1 MSLRRIALIFTS
13 LSLTPVPALRAADF
27 KRDIAPIL
35 KAKCWECHSEK
46 AGKEKNG
53 YVFDNLERLKGDIGP
68 SGQIIPGNPAES
80 PLMDLLTAP
89 DGDKR
94 RMPPNGDGLSPRE
107 LKLMREWIKDG
118 AVLEKAA
125 TTKPGG
131 LLPVKPK
138 PDPKPAPDGPP
149 GKPPAPGVPASPAAP
164 AGPMEKW
171 TSADGKV
178 IDAAF
183 VTLEGETVILK
194 MAGRAQPYRV
204 PLNKLDADSQKK
216 AHARAAGAPA
226 AGSAASKPP
235 AAGAG
240 K

>member
-1 MSLRRIALIFTS
+1 MPIRRIALIATGLSFFTNQS
-13 LSLTPVPALRAADF
+13 SPLRAADF
-27 KRDIAPIL
+27 KKDIAPIF
-35 KAKCWECHSEK
+35 KAKCYECHSEK

-53 YVFDNLERLKGDIGP
+53 YVFDNLERLKGSIGP
-68 SGQIIPGNPAES
+68 YEQIIPGNPSES

-94 RMPPNGDGLSPRE
+94 RMPPKGEGLTPKE

-125 TTKPGG
+125 STKPGG

-138 PDPKPAPDGPP
+138 PDPKPSPDTPP
-149 GKPPAPGVPASPAAP
+149 SKPGAPAAPANPTIP

-178 IDAAF
+178 IDASF
-183 VTLEGETVILK
+183 VALEGETVVLK
-194 MAGRAQPYRV
+194 MADRSQPYRV
-204 PLNKLDADSQKK
+204 PLNKLDAESQKK
-216 AHARAAGAPA
+216 AKARAAAPA
-226 AGSAASKPP
+226 KPAGT
-235 AAGAG
+235 GAG

>member
-1 MSLRRIALIFTS
+1 MSLRRIALILTS
-13 LSLTPVPALRAADF
+13 SSLTLVPPLRAADF
-27 KRDIAPIL
+27 KRDIAPIF
-35 KAKCWECHSEK
+35 KAKCYECHSEK

-53 YVFDNLERLKGDIGP
+53 YVFDNLERLKGSIGP
-68 SGQIIPGNPAES
+68 YEQIIPGNPSES

-94 RMPPNGDGLSPRE
+94 RMPPKGEGLSPKE

-118 AVLEKAA
+118 AVLEKAT
-125 TTKPGG
+125 TTKPGS
-131 LLPVKPK
+131 LQPVKPK
-138 PDPKPAPDGPP
+138 PDPKPAPDSPP
-149 GKPPAPGVPASPAAP
+149 SKPATPGAPPAPAPATP

-183 VTLEGETVILK
+183 VALEGETVVLK
-194 MAGRAQPYRV
+194 MADRAQPYRV
-204 PLNKLDADSQKK
+204 PLSKLDADSQKK
-216 AHARAAGAPA
+216 AKTRASAPA
-226 AGSAASKPP
+226 KPAGT
-235 AAGAG
+235 GAG